1 MAADR
6 FYRRWSLAVA
16 VCAGLLLTSCAS
28 SVNGA
33 AGASSGSSAGAAA
46 GASALS
52 ATTRP
57 SPAGGTTAPALPE
70 CTNGTLPTVTP
81 GTITIGTESPGRSPW
96 YQGDP
101 RSAQGLEPAVGYAIA
116 QVLGFDHDHVTW
128 TVVDRTQATAG
139 TATAFD
145 VDLNQF
151 TAPDAGTATAD
162 YSTGYFA
169 VTDTLVTRQGDAA
182 APNSTATLTGAR
194 LGTVSGTSSTAGVN
208 RVSGTA
214 PSSFVGPQQA
224 LDALATGAVAGVVL
238 PTPDALAAAQ
248 ADATLS
254 LAGQLPSDPQLQ
266 PDQFKVLLP
275 KGSALTGC
283 VSAAVDRLRVEGT
296 LQQLAGQWID
306 SQVPPLR

>member
-6 FYRRWSLAVA
+6 FRRRWSLATA
-16 VCAGLLLTSCAS
+16 LCAGLVLTGCAS
-28 SVNGA
+28 AVNGA
-33 AGASSGSSAGAAA
+33 AGSSAGPISVS
-46 GASALS
+46 AS
-52 ATTRP
+52 TRP
-57 SPAGGTTAPALPE
+57 TPAGGTTAPALPD
-70 CTNGTLPTVTP
+70 CTNGTLPMVTP

-128 TVVDRTQATAG
+128 AVVDRAKASAG
-139 TATAFD
+139 TATGFD

-162 YSTGYFA
+162 FSTGYFA

-194 LGTVSGTSSTAGVN
+194 LGTVSGTSSTENVN
-208 RVSGTA
+208 RVNGTA
-214 PSSFVGPQQA
+214 PTSFAGSQQA

-248 ADATLS
+248 ADPALS

-266 PDQFKVLLP
+266 PEQFKVLLP